1 MSTELNVFII
11 VAISV
16 SAVTIAVM
24 ILARR
29 FRGPQQQQQQQ
40 QQDGSNTP
48 QSQRYRIQPSRR
60 RIVQFRPS
68 NRPVKPYN
76 PFSKDELQLLPTV
89 NLTQADVDRLNMQ
102 KPQSFSKED
111 VTKEL
116 TEEAVAF
123 DNDDGKVL
131 ESGLRYASPE
141 CTICLVSYE
150 KADVVRILSCSHTYH
165 ADCIDVWLTER
176 SARCPI
182 CKMDI
187 RQALGLE
194 KRRLAHTSAGA
205 NPGTLE
211 DNDDDDDE
219 EEEGD
224 DESSAANSG
233 AHHVVEIR
241 RPQPALIPSNV

>member
-29 FRGPQQQQQQQ
+29 FRGPQQQQQ

-194 KRRLAHTSAGA
+194 KRRLARTSAGA

-211 DNDDDDDE
+211 EDDDE
-219 EEEGD
+219 EEAGD
-224 DESSAANSG
+224 DESNTENSG